1 MDLDDL
7 EPRRTRPKPRD
18 LDSLSVEEL
27 RDYVATLKAE
37 IVRIEAKIAAKQTHL
52 SGAGGLFKKG

>member
-7 EPRRTRPKPRD
+7 EPRRAQPKPRD
-18 LDSLSVEEL
+18 LESLSVEEL

-37 IVRIEAKIAAKQTHL
+37 IVRIEAKIAAKQAHL
-52 SGAGGLFKKG
+52 SGAAGLFRKG

>member
-27 RDYVATLKAE
+27 RDYVATIKAE
-37 IVRIEAKIAAKQTHL
+37 IVRIEAKIAAKQAHL
-52 SGAGGLFKKG
+52 SGAGGLFKKD

>member
-1 MDLDDL
+1 MDIDDL
-7 EPRRTRPKPRD
+7 EPRRTQPKPRD

-27 RDYVATLKAE
+27 RDCAATLKAE
-37 IVRIEAKIAAKQTHL
+37 IVRIEAKIAAKQAHL

>member
-7 EPRRTRPKPRD
+7 EPRRPRPKPRD

-37 IVRIEAKIAAKQTHL
+37 IVRIEAKIAAKQAHL